1 MTTRDSV
8 NRFSKVFD
16 KWRHKYDPYSLFE
29 RFMEWVIAGFDQTGS
44 KIKRPFDNEES
55 TACMEVFR
63 EWIMI
68 MNDELK
74 NREWFDLLG
83 ETYMIYMS
91 GQMKKHWTGQYFTP
105 MHITDFMAKIV
116 DAGEN
121 SGETVMDNACGSG
134 RMLLA
139 AHANHPTNYCCAQ
152 DLDRICCLMTVCNF
166 IVHGVNGEVVWGDGL
181 DPTDYREGWRVN
193 ELLGEIGIPCV
204 REMENM
210 ESMSFR
216 NGITMLEK
224 QKETNPAPAS
234 PKKVKAQKPQLLQP
248 SLFDDIM

>member
-29 RFMEWVIAGFDQTGS
+29 RFLEFVIAGFDQTG
-44 KIKRPFDNEES
+44 KKLERPFTKDES
-55 TACMEVFR
+55 TACMEILN
-63 EWIMI
+63 EWVLI

-74 NREWFDLLG
+74 SREWFDLLG

-105 MHITDFMAKIV
+105 MYITDFMAKIV

-121 SGETVMDNACGSG
+121 YGEIVLDNACGSG

-166 IVHGVNGEVVWGDGL
+166 IIHGVNGEVVWGDGL
-181 DPTDYREGWRVN
+181 NPADYREGWRTN
-193 ELLGEIGIPCV
+193 ELLGVIGIPCV
-204 REMENM
+204 RSMEKM
-210 ESMSFR
+210 ESMTFR
-216 NGITMLEK
+216 NGLTLLEE
-224 QKETNPAPAS
+224 QKKLKSVPIQPKEVS
-234 PKKVKAQKPQLLQP
+234 PKFTQL
-248 SLFDDIM
+248 SLFNDM

>member
-1 MTTRDSV
+1 
-8 NRFSKVFD
+8 
-16 KWRHKYDPYSLFE
+16 
-29 RFMEWVIAGFDQTGS
+29 
-44 KIKRPFDNEES
+44 
-55 TACMEVFR
+55 
-63 EWIMI
+63 MI

-91 GQMKKHWTGQYFTP
+91 GQMKKHLTGQYFTP

-116 DAGEN
+116 DAGEK
-121 SGETVMDNACGSG
+121 SDETVIDNACGSG

-248 SLFDDIM
+248 SLFDDIMQKVFMATFLR